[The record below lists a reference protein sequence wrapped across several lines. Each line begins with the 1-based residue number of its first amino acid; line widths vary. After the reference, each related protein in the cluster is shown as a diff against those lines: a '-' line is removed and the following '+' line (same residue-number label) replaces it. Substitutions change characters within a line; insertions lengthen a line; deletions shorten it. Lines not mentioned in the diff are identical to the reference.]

1 MGLFRRKKQN
11 RTRGGAV
18 VSDRASDSADRA
30 HLEKF
35 VDSRI
40 GVEGFV
46 EPPTAVSQ
54 VTLLLVAK
62 DGEWTRRRV
71 PSAAWAHEFGNKHR
85 VPTYDAGVVGYP
97 QRMREY
103 NRRVAAERKR
113 RDREAQAGD

>member
-1 MGLFRRKKQN
+1 MGLFRRKKRS
-11 RTRGGAV
+11 RTGGGAV
-18 VSDRASDSADRA
+18 VSDRAADATDRA

-35 VDSRI
+35 LAGRT

-71 PSAAWAHEFGNKHR
+71 PSAAWAHDFGNKNQ
-85 VPTYDAGVVGYP
+85 VPTYDAAVVGYP

-113 RDREAQAGD
+113 RDREALEG